1 MIFTS
6 LLKFQL
12 FLTGLIKLKILTI
25 SISGRIS
32 LSQLKYLDILK
43 EHSVTLFLLKISK
56 KSKNKKNTIEI
67 NRKGV

>member
-32 LSQLKYLDILK
+32 LSQLKYLDMLK
-43 EHSVTLFLLKISK
+43 KHGVTLFLLKVSK
-56 KSKNKKNTIEI
+56 KVKIKNTIEI

>member
-43 EHSVTLFLLKISK
+43 EHGVTLFLLKVSK
-56 KSKNKKNTIEI
+56 KVKIKNTIEI